1 MAIVKG
7 NLTADDTAAI
17 GSSPNTATITTH
29 SQNGGS
35 DRLLVVNVFYINT
48 KNCTGVTWN
57 GVALTKER
65 TVVNNNAGAAL
76 RYDIWYL
83 VNPASGNN
91 NLVYTFDVG
100 GGNCTSLLTSFTGA
114 SGVNSLTSTAANTPY
129 TQAITISAGSMIM
142 GIGTSRYTLDS
153 IDCINI
159 DGTGFGFGSCDIDT
173 AISLA
178 QVAVETRN
186 ATLTAGSKDVI
197 IDTIA
202 DSFQADNTRVE
213 ILAAAA
219 TPDITISTG
228 TLSGFT
234 YAEGSGPSAEQTFTV
249 SGDDLT
255 ASVVLTAPTNYEI
268 SESSGTGYTSPIT
281 LTQTSGDLDGEP
293 VTIYVRLKAG
303 LSQGTYNSE
312 DITLTSTGAT
322 SETVT
327 LSGSVSA
334 APSTRRAMIIS

>member
-7 NLTADDTAAI
+7 NLTANDTAAI
-17 GSSPNTATITTH
+17 GTSPNTATITTH
-29 SQNGGS
+29 NQNTGTDG
-35 DRLLVVNVFYINT
+35 LLVVTVFYINT

-57 GVALTKER
+57 GVSLTKEI
-65 TVVNNNAGAAL
+65 TVVNTNAGAAVQ
-76 RYDIWYL
+76 YDVWYL
-83 VNPASGNN
+83 TSPATGVND
-91 NLVYTFDVG
+91 LVYTFDTG

-114 SGVNSLTSTAANTPY
+114 SGLNSATSTAANTPY
-129 TQAITISAGSMIM
+129 TQSITISAGSMIM

-219 TPDITISTG
+219 TPDIIISTG

-234 YAEGSGPSAEQTFTV
+234 YVEGSGPSAEQTFTV
-249 SGDDLT
+249 SGNDLT
-255 ASVVLTAPTNYEI
+255 SSVTLTAPTNYEI

-303 LSQGTYNSE
+303 LTAGSYNNE
-312 DITLTSTGAT
+312 DVSLTATGAT
-322 SETVT
+322 TETVT
-327 LSGSVSA
+327 MSGSVTA
-334 APSTRRAMIIS
+334 ASTRRVMIV